1 MLTAVENQIQEKAL
15 YSLDELAREGA
26 RRMLQSALATEV
38 AAYIERHQDELDERG
53 HRLVVRNGGRASKI

>member
-1 MLTAVENQIQEKAL
+1 MLTVVEDEAQEEAT

-38 AAYIERHQDELDERG
+38 AAYIERHQDELDDRD
-53 HRLVVRNGGRASKI
+53 